1 MKASYKNGLFR
12 TQITL
17 LNKRIGSEHKG
28 NKLWIHEISPSRT
41 EIRVLP
47 IKAED
52 RRIRRDLRDRYKIFL
67 QNGEFKDD
75 VLNRLDGFIDSIDA
89 DKVLKKIL
97 ALYGQDF
104 INQVKRE
111 FKIQDFDKFINDV
124 TGTKRNQ

>member
-1 MKASYKNGLFR
+1 MKLVTKNGLFR

-17 LNKRIGSEHKG
+17 LNKRIGSEHAE

-47 IKAED
+47 IKGED

-75 VLNRLDGFIDSIDA
+75 VLNRLDGFIDSIDV

-97 ALYGQDF
+97 
-104 INQVKRE
+104 KHM
-111 FKIQDFDKFINDV
+111 DK
-124 TGTKRNQ
+124 TL